1 MTAFDP
7 SSTVTTTPAALEPT
21 VRQHIIGGG
30 GVVHHGYVTA
40 VFDDLLL
47 HMPIRHWT
55 PVDVPLFQRRT
66 VTEDRAVIE
75 LVDEA
80 GRVLAMSSQQAWPKV
95 VDADPGPEATDDHL
109 VDWDDYREDDEL

>member
-1 MTAFDP
+1 MTP
-7 SSTVTTTPAALEPT
+7 LNPGSPVLAALEPT
-21 VRQHIIGGG
+21 VRQHDLGG

-55 PVDVPLFQRRT
+55 PVDVPLWQRRT

-75 LVDEA
+75 LVDED

-95 VDADPGPEATDDHL
+95 VDAAPERVPVDSEP
-109 VDWDDYREDDEL
+109 VDWDDDREDDQ